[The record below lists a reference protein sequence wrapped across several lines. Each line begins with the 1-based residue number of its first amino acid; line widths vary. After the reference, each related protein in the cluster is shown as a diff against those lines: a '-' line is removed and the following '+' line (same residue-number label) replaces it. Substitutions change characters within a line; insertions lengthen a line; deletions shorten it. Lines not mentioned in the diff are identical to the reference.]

1 MYIRPFSALPSSE
14 VHFRFKEANRPST
27 NHAATRPKAPR
38 SSKSVG
44 RQKIRAQSGSARIR
58 QLHEPST
65 ASKKG
70 IFAALN
76 PQQKE
81 MKLSI
86 RNCKQRKQSVSA
98 HTKNRKSHNR
108 LFSRPV
114 TSDGTYASR
123 SKGTEHTNNVRCT
136 HTPRLMARDAASGRQ
151 EFSADF
157 AHTFGYDIS
166 SSIHFNDQPQPGC
179 KNCEK
184 IINHA
189 DAKELQLL
197 IYKMEK
203 LVDKERMKPLPGSDE
218 EIPLKDEAP
227 DSTSMRDVLCPDP
240 EMLKADDNMVIANS
254 KLLRQNVRVAAPTKD
269 AKRCAE
275 WRSSPAVIFAA
286 PETVET
292 PKKINSTR
300 MVQFARKRAFR
311 ASIRRPK
318 TAVVRKFDHL
328 SGFFRKLS
336 KTREHIPVSGT
347 ASRERPKVPVKQN
360 LCQAESLVYPPRVQN
375 SVTSAF
381 RIAKR
386 AYTKINEAQPQ
397 PQNAKP
403 TKTALQLSSEAWKIQ
418 SPRFATTVAHKRL
431 QEDVARLEKAVA
443 VSKHKIMHDLT
454 LLLHPANHNSF

>member
-1 MYIRPFSALPSSE
+1 
-14 VHFRFKEANRPST
+14 
-27 NHAATRPKAPR
+27 
-38 SSKSVG
+38 
-44 RQKIRAQSGSARIR
+44 
-58 QLHEPST
+58 
-65 ASKKG
+65 
-70 IFAALN
+70 
-76 PQQKE
+76 
-81 MKLSI
+81 
-86 RNCKQRKQSVSA
+86 
-98 HTKNRKSHNR
+98 
-108 LFSRPV
+108 
-114 TSDGTYASR
+114 
-123 SKGTEHTNNVRCT
+123 
-136 HTPRLMARDAASGRQ
+136 MARDAASGRQ

-227 DSTSMRDVLCPDP
+227 DSTSMRDFLCPDP

-254 KLLRQNVRVAAPTKD
+254 KLLRQNVRV
-269 AKRCAE
+269 
-275 WRSSPAVIFAA
+275 AA

-386 AYTKINEAQPQ
+386 AYTKIKEAQPQ

-403 TKTALQLSSEAWKIQ
+403 TKTALQLSSEAWKFQ